1 MQVTKIGLDL
11 AKNVFQVHG
20 ITKDEEVVF
29 NRPLRRAQLLPFF
42 SKIEPCLIGMEA
54 CSSAHHWARELT
66 KFGHEVRLIPP
77 IYVKPYVKRGKSDA
91 IDAEAICEAVTRPT
105 MRFVAIKT
113 VEQQAL
119 LSLHRARS
127 LLVRQRTQLINGL
140 RSMVAEFGVYIAKGL
155 ARVVGFAEDILSGE
169 VLDLPDIAN
178 EVIHNL
184 CEHLMVLHTRIRWY
198 EDRLKLVAK
207 EDARVRLLRT
217 IPGVGAVTASAIIA
231 SIGDGHQFS
240 NGREFAAWLGLTPA
254 NKSSGGKEKLGRI
267 TKMGDQYLRSLLVVG
282 MTSLVRQT
290 KSHPERA
297 SKWLISLL
305 ERKPARLA
313 TVAMANKTA
322 RIVWAVLTR
331 NEPYTSHTA

>member
-1 MQVTKIGLDL
+1 MQVTTIGLDL

-20 ITKDEEVVF
+20 ITKDEEVLF

-42 SKIEPCLIGMEA
+42 SKLEPCLIGMEA
-54 CSSAHHWARELT
+54 CSGAHHWARELT
-66 KFGHEVRLIPP
+66 ELGHDVRLIPP
-77 IYVKPYVKRGKSDA
+77 MYVKPYVKRGKSDA
-91 IDAEAICEAVTRPT
+91 IDAAAICEAVTRPT
-105 MRFVAIKT
+105 MRFVAVKT

-119 LSLHRARS
+119 LSLHRARD

-140 RSMVAEFGVYIAKGL
+140 RGMAAEFGVYIAKGV
-155 ARVVGFAEDILSGE
+155 ARIIGFAEDILAGE
-169 VLDLPDIAN
+169 VLDLPEIAN

-184 CEHLMVLHTRIRWY
+184 CEHLMALHARIRWY
-198 EDRLKLVAK
+198 EERLKLVAK

-231 SIGDGHQFS
+231 SIGDGHQFR

-267 TKMGDQYLRSLLVVG
+267 TKIGDQYLRSLLVVG

-290 KSHPERA
+290 KSHLERA
-297 SKWLISLL
+297 SKWLTSLL
-305 ERKPARLA
+305 ERKPARVA

-331 NEPYTSHTA
+331 NEPYTSHAA

>member
-1 MQVTKIGLDL
+1 MQVTTIGLDL

-20 ITKDEEVVF
+20 IAKDDEVAF

-42 SKIEPCLIGMEA
+42 SRIEPCLIGMEA

-66 KFGHEVRLIPP
+66 KFGHDVRLIPP

-113 VEQQAL
+113 VEQQSL
-119 LSLHRARS
+119 LAVHRARS

-140 RSMVAEFGVYIAKGL
+140 RGMVAEFGVYIARGL
-155 ARVVGFAEDILSGE
+155 ARVIGFAEDILAGE

-178 EVIHNL
+178 DVIHNL
-184 CEHLMVLHTRIRWY
+184 CEHLMALHARVRWY
-198 EDRLKLVAK
+198 EDRLKQVAK

-231 SIGDGHQFS
+231 SIGDGHQFR

-267 TKMGDQYLRSLLVVG
+267 TKMGDQYIRSLLVVG

-297 SKWLISLL
+297 SKWLTSLL
-305 ERKPARLA
+305 ERKPARVA

-331 NEPYTSHTA
+331 NEPYTPHTA

>member
-1 MQVTKIGLDL
+1 
-11 AKNVFQVHG
+11 
-20 ITKDEEVVF
+20 
-29 NRPLRRAQLLPFF
+29 
-42 SKIEPCLIGMEA
+42 
-54 CSSAHHWARELT
+54 
-66 KFGHEVRLIPP
+66 
-77 IYVKPYVKRGKSDA
+77 
-91 IDAEAICEAVTRPT
+91 
-105 MRFVAIKT
+105 MRFVAVKT

-119 LSLHRARS
+119 LSLHRARD

-140 RSMVAEFGVYIAKGL
+140 RGMAAEFGVYIAKGV
-155 ARVVGFAEDILSGE
+155 ARIIGFAEDILAGE
-169 VLDLPDIAN
+169 VLDLPEIAN

-184 CEHLMVLHTRIRWY
+184 CEHLMALHARIRWY
-198 EDRLKLVAK
+198 EERLKLVAK

-231 SIGDGHQFS
+231 SIGDGHQFR

-297 SKWLISLL
+297 SKWLTSLL
-305 ERKPARLA
+305 ERKPARVA

-331 NEPYTSHTA
+331 NEPYTSHAA

>member
-1 MQVTKIGLDL
+1 MEVTTIGLDL
-11 AKNVFQVHG
+11 AKNVFQVHR
-20 ITKDEEVVF
+20 INEDEEVAF
-29 NRPLRRAQLLPFF
+29 NRPLRRAQLLRFF
-42 SKIEPCLIGMEA
+42 SKLDPCLIGMDA
-54 CSSAHHWARELT
+54 CSSAHQWVRELT
-66 KFGHEVRLIPP
+66 AFGHEVRLIPP

-113 VEQQAL
+113 VEQQIL

-140 RSMVAEFGVYIAKGL
+140 RGMIAEFGVYIAKSL
-155 ARVVGFAEDILSGE
+155 ARVIGFAEDILTGD
-169 VLDLPDIAN
+169 VLDLPDIAY

-184 CEHLMVLHTRIRWY
+184 CEHLMALHTRIRWY
-198 EDRLKLVAK
+198 EDRLKQVAK

-231 SIGDGHQFS
+231 SIGDGHQFR

-267 TKMGDQYLRSLLVVG
+267 TKTGDQYLGSLLVVG
-282 MTSLVRQT
+282 MISLVQQT

-297 SKWLISLL
+297 SKWMISLL

-331 NEPYTSHTA
+331 NQPYTPHTA

>member
-1 MQVTKIGLDL
+1 MQVTTIGLDL
-11 AKNVFQVHG
+11 AKNVFQIHG
-20 ITKDEEVVF
+20 ITEADEVAF

-113 VEQQAL
+113 VEQQSS
-119 LSLHRARS
+119 LSVHRARS

-140 RSMVAEFGVYIAKGL
+140 RGMVAEFGVYIARGL
-155 ARVVGFAEDILSGE
+155 ARIIGFAEDILAGE

-178 EVIHNL
+178 EVIHNM
-184 CEHLMVLHTRIRWY
+184 CEHLMALHARVRWY
-198 EDRLKLVAK
+198 EDRLKQVAK
-207 EDARVRLLRT
+207 EDVRVRLLRT

-254 NKSSGGKEKLGRI
+254 NKSSGVK
-267 TKMGDQYLRSLLVVG
+267 RSSGASQRWVIN
-282 MTSLVRQT
+282 TYDPCWSL
-290 KSHPERA
+290 A
-297 SKWLISLL
+297 
-305 ERKPARLA
+305 
-313 TVAMANKTA
+313 
-322 RIVWAVLTR
+322 
-331 NEPYTSHTA
+331 

>member
-1 MQVTKIGLDL
+1 MQVTTIGLDL

-20 ITKDEEVVF
+20 ITQDDEVAF

-42 SKIEPCLIGMEA
+42 SKLDPCLIGMEA

-66 KFGHEVRLIPP
+66 KFGHDVRLIPP

-113 VEQQAL
+113 FEQQSL
-119 LSLHRARS
+119 LSVHRARS

-140 RSMVAEFGVYIAKGL
+140 RGMVAKFGVYIARGL
-155 ARVVGFAEDILSGE
+155 ARVIGFAEDILAGE

-184 CEHLMVLHTRIRWY
+184 CEHLLALHARVSWY
-198 EDRLKLVAK
+198 KDRLKQVAK

-217 IPGVGAVTASAIIA
+217 VPGVGAVTASAIIA
-231 SIGDGHQFS
+231 SIGDGHQFR

-282 MTSLVRQT
+282 MTPLVRQT

-297 SKWLISLL
+297 SKWLTSLL
-305 ERKPARLA
+305 ERKPARVA

-322 RIVWAVLTR
+322 RIVWAVLTC
-331 NEPYTSHTA
+331 NEPYTPHAA